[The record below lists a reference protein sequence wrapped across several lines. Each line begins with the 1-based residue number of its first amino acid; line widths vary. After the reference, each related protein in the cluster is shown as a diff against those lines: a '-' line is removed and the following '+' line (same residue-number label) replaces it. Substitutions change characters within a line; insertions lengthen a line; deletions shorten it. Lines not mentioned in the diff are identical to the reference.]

1 MLICNFSGAYKN
13 QDFYDSIDCTWLDMS
28 DIEGTNCYLDDSAR
42 SRIERRLCEVGAF
55 EEPDIHF
62 IDSGNYH
69 YMSLMFLN
77 ELDRKN
83 EEFNLLV
90 FDNHPDMKPAAFGGI
105 TSCGGWILEA
115 AEKYKHLRQICL
127 IGVDEGL
134 MSELKPLPDSAVG
147 KLTEPDRLD
156 KRIPIYISI
165 DKDVMPEPYTYCQ
178 WSQGDTDL
186 ESLMKTIRKIADT
199 TAILGIDICGE
210 SEEIYNEKHQK
221 ANNQTNAKL
230 LEFCLDII

>member
-13 QDFYDSIDCTWLDMS
+13 QDFYDSINCAWLDMY

-42 SRIERRLCEVGAF
+42 SGIECRLREVGAF
-55 EEPDIHF
+55 EKTDIHF
-62 IDSGNYH
+62 VDSGNYH
-69 YMSLMFLN
+69 YMSLMFLD
-77 ELDRKN
+77 ELDKK
-83 EEFNLLV
+83 EKDFNLLV

-127 IGVDEGL
+127 IGVDEKL
-134 MSELKPLPDSAVG
+134 MSELRPLPECISD
-147 KLTEPDRLD
+147 KLANLDGLD
-156 KRIPIYISI
+156 KRIPVYISI

-178 WSQGDTDL
+178 WSQGHTNP

-221 ANNQTNAKL
+221 ANNQTNKKL